1 MDQLSQPQDLEP
13 IQRLEQRIRR
23 LTWGIGGLVVLAV
36 VILFGM
42 LVFKTRMAG
51 GSATDDILRVRGLV
65 VVDENGTE
73 RVWIGAPLPEPL
85 ILGKRFPRGGNVSGV
100 MLYDDEGNERGGYVT
115 SDDFPNVFFTLDSLG
130 KQHVLFLAEPQGD
143 TALWIW
149 NGENAFRLNVG
160 EEGAGL
166 KISSGGGTIFEV
178 PKTESKAKGGEN

>member
-1 MDQLSQPQDLEP
+1 M
-13 IQRLEQRIRR
+13 
-23 LTWGIGGLVVLAV
+23 GGLVVLAV
-36 VILFGM
+36 IILFGM
-42 LVFKTRMAG
+42 LGFKAKASVGRA
-51 GSATDDILRVRGLV
+51 SEDILRVRGLV

-143 TALWIW
+143 TALWVW

-166 KISSGGGTIFEV
+166 KISSRGETILEV
-178 PKTESKAKGGEN
+178 PKVEVKEKGGVN

>member
-1 MDQLSQPQDLEP
+1 MNSPSQSQVGESVRQLE
-13 IQRLEQRIRR
+13 RR
-23 LTWGIGGLVVLAV
+23 VRHLTWGAGSLIALMV
-36 VILFGM
+36 VILVG
-42 LVFKTRMAG
+42 LTALRAKPNPGSDAAG
-51 GSATDDILRVRGLV
+51 ILRVHGLV

-115 SDDFPNVFFTLDSLG
+115 SDDFPNVFLTLDSLG

-143 TALWIW
+143 TALWLW

-160 EEGAGL
+160 EEGVGL
-166 KISSGGGTIFEV
+166 KISSNGETVLEV
-178 PKTESKAKGGEN
+178 PKAKPEERGGDR